1 MPEMRPGFSVLLR
14 PIIVCMPKWEPD
26 SRPSVL
32 YGFVRSRQLEGTFP
46 GDPETGVW
54 PITAMRIFFG
64 WGSILH
70 DDWPLERPRPWPPP
84 AEPPGLDDLAKQ
96 RRINHYFRVRTVE
109 ECKLTLAYCGPVLA
123 SFEISNEWFT
133 APQGVIP
140 PPSAGTQYI
149 AAHSVLLVGYDD
161 TKSQFKFMNSWG
173 ADWGDDGFGYLPY
186 NSFEAAWDE
195 GWFMDLASDFRKPRP
210 GYSKRSW
217 GFQRA
222 ASGFVYH
229 CLEFT
234 DPQDLRIAWALAV
247 QREEGWLEVEELFV
261 RPTFRH
267 QGYGKGLLR
276 SLEKLAGELGCRLK
290 MWISHADIDASNISI
305 IDKLI
310 APIGLAR
317 KVSRYRWAPM
327 FASPMGEDEIG
338 QPTQP
343 PTYSRPRFPFAI
355 P

>member
-1 MPEMRPGFSVLLR
+1 MPEMRAGFSALLR
-14 PIIVCMPKWEPD
+14 SIIVFMPKWAPD
-26 SRPSVL
+26 PRISVL
-32 YGFVRSRQLEGTFP
+32 YNFVRSRQLEGTFP
-46 GDPETGVW
+46 GDPGTGVW

-70 DDWPLERPRPWPPP
+70 DDWPIERPRPWPPP
-84 AEPPGLDDLAKQ
+84 PEPSGLDDLAAQ
-96 RRINHYFRVRTVE
+96 RRINHYFRVRTLE
-109 ECKLTLAYCGPVLA
+109 ECKLTLAYCGPLLA
-123 SFEISNEWFT
+123 SFEISDEWFT

-140 PPSAGTQYI
+140 PPSPGTQYT

-161 TKSQFKFMNSWG
+161 TKNQFMFMNSWG
-173 ADWGDDGFGYLPY
+173 ADWGDHGFGYLPY

-195 GWFMDLASDFRKPRP
+195 GWFMDLAYPDFPP
-210 GYSKRSW
+210 HAGYSKRSW
-217 GFQRA
+217 GFRHA
-222 ASGFVYH
+222 SSGFEYH

-234 DPQDLRIAWALAV
+234 DPLNLRIAWALAV

-276 SLEKLAGELGCRLK
+276 SLEKLAGELGCKLK
-290 MWISHADIDASNISI
+290 VWISYADIDASNISI

-317 KVSRYRWAPM
+317 KVSGQRWAPM
-327 FASPMGEDEIG
+327 LASPIGEDEMG

-355 P
+355 R

>member
-1 MPEMRPGFSVLLR
+1 
-14 PIIVCMPKWEPD
+14 MPKWEPD
-26 SRPSVL
+26 SRISVL

-54 PITAMRIFFG
+54 PVTAMRIFFG
-64 WGSILH
+64 WGSILN
-70 DDWPLERPRPWPPP
+70 DDWPVERPRPWPPP
-84 AEPPGLDDLAKQ
+84 AEPTGLDDLATR
-96 RRINHYFRVRTVE
+96 RRINHYFRVRTVA

-133 APQGVIP
+133 APRGVIP
-140 PPSAGTQYI
+140 PPSPGTQYT

-161 TKSQFKFMNSWG
+161 TKNQFKFMNSWG

-195 GWFMDLASDFRKPRP
+195 GWFMDLAYPDFRKPRA
-210 GYSKRSW
+210 GYSMRSW
-217 GFQRA
+217 GFERA

-229 CLEFT
+229 GVEFT

-261 RPTFRH
+261 RPTFRR
-267 QGYGKGLLR
+267 QGYGKRLLR

-290 MWISHADIDASNISI
+290 MWISHADIDAANMSI

-310 APIGLAR
+310 APFGLAR
-317 KVSRYRWAPM
+317 KVSAYRWAPM
-327 FASPMGEDEIG
+327 LASPIGEDEIG
-338 QPTQP
+338 QSIQP
-343 PTYSRPRFPFAI
+343 PTYSRPRSPFAI